1 MALTRRLAW
10 ETERSEEVKDAFWR
24 QNSQDSDG
32 LDVMGER
39 DKRGRF
45 KNLSQ
50 VSGLSIWVDEVGMSD
65 GGIGLGAEFSHV
77 KFEKSH

>member
-24 QNSQDSDG
+24 QNCQDSDE

-45 KNLSQ
+45 KNLS
-50 VSGLSIWVDEVGMSD
+50 
-65 GGIGLGAEFSHV
+65 
-77 KFEKSH
+77 